1 LDFTDR
7 LKDYEPNRRM
17 VASWLASSG
26 MRLSFVIAM
35 KTHLGLVAVM
45 RSIVVQS
52 RIKGVVTTEEE
63 ALQRVFQSNAGM
75 LICTDQLKDGDG
87 FSLTRRAIKLI
98 PDLKVVMIMTSP
110 HPNVSLALASGA
122 TGVVCEEDLLAPEM
136 EVMQALLGAANGRKH
151 VSNLARMSLN
161 TPEIITEAQLSLTPR
176 EKEILQLLLNGRSD
190 KEISTQL
197 GISIE
202 TVKDYG
208 KSIRIKYNVKTRFE
222 LIGVV
227 LGRSLKRVFQE

>member
-17 VASWLASSG
+17 VASWLVSSG

-35 KTHLGLVAVM
+35 KSHLGLAAIVRSFAVP
-45 RSIVVQS
+45 S
-52 RIKGVVTTEEE
+52 RLKGVVTTEEE
-63 ALQRVFQSNAGM
+63 ALQRVLQSNAGM
-75 LICTDQLKDGDG
+75 LICTDEMKDGDG
-87 FSLTRRAIKLI
+87 FSLIRRAIKLI

-110 HPNVSLALASGA
+110 HPNVSLAIANGA
-122 TGVVCEEDLLAPEM
+122 TGVVYEEDLMEPEM
-136 EVMQALLGAANGRKH
+136 EMMQALLAAANGRKY
-151 VSNLARMSLN
+151 VSNRARKSLN
-161 TPEIITEAQLSLTPR
+161 TPEIITEEQMSLTPR

>member
-1 LDFTDR
+1 
-7 LKDYEPNRRM
+7 
-17 VASWLASSG
+17 
-26 MRLSFVIAM
+26 
-35 KTHLGLVAVM
+35 
-45 RSIVVQS
+45 
-52 RIKGVVTTEEE
+52 
-63 ALQRVFQSNAGM
+63 
-75 LICTDQLKDGDG
+75 
-87 FSLTRRAIKLI
+87 
-98 PDLKVVMIMTSP
+98 
-110 HPNVSLALASGA
+110 
-122 TGVVCEEDLLAPEM
+122 
-136 EVMQALLGAANGRKH
+136 MQALLGAANGRKH

>member
-17 VASWLASSG
+17 VASWLVSSG

-35 KTHLGLVAVM
+35 KSHLGLVAIM

-52 RIKGVVTTEEE
+52 RIKGAVTTEEE

>member
-17 VASWLASSG
+17 VASWLVSSG

-35 KTHLGLVAVM
+35 KSHLGLVAIM

-52 RIKGVVTTEEE
+52 RIKGAVTTEEE

-136 EVMQALLGAANGRKH
+136 EVMQALLGAANGRKY
-151 VSNLARMSLN
+151 VSNRARMSLN
-161 TPEIITEAQLSLTPR
+161 TPEIITEEQLSLTPR

>member
-1 LDFTDR
+1 MDFTDR

-17 VASWLASSG
+17 VASWLVSSG

-35 KTHLGLVAVM
+35 KSHLGLVAIM

-52 RIKGVVTTEEE
+52 RIKGAVTTEEE

-136 EVMQALLGAANGRKH
+136 EVMQALLGAANGRKY
-151 VSNLARMSLN
+151 VSNRARMSLN
-161 TPEIITEAQLSLTPR
+161 TPEIITEEQLSLTPR

>member
-1 LDFTDR
+1 MDFTDR

-17 VASWLASSG
+17 VASWLVSSG

-35 KTHLGLVAVM
+35 KSHLGLVAIM

-52 RIKGVVTTEEE
+52 RIKGAVTTEEE